1 MKFADRFPHPAYL
14 AALLRFAS
22 PLGLPRVFGWCSET
36 AACPDCVKYTK
47 AVLAEYGSYSE
58 SHREASETRTLGNKP
73 PWPCWPTILQP
84 GCQENG
90 TKSLRRPGRK
100 WQQDLSHLSTNSSLA
115 VAEGSGHEIQTE
127 QPQLVIGEMLKVV
140 AEVHSHL
147 GS

>member
-1 MKFADRFPHPAYL
+1 MLAHDPA
-14 AALLRFAS
+14 A
-22 PLGLPRVFGWCSET
+22 GLSGERDEEFE
-36 AACPDCVKYTK
+36 K
-47 AVLAEYGSYSE
+47 AWS
-58 SHREASETRTLGNKP
+58 
-73 PWPCWPTILQP
+73 Q
-84 GCQENG
+84 
-90 TKSLRRPGRK
+90 